1 MRTISVN
8 PLYDEIESILAEL
21 FDQLRQGEVITG
33 KQILLRLEDRGLLK
47 ERPSKVNYKLGT
59 ISRVINRGK
68 ATGKFANVTKMN
80 VREYDTNGNF
90 RNMVA
95 YSKIEIEEVEKNDD
109 ITNGGEP
116 KTVS

>member
-8 PLYDEIESILAEL
+8 PQYDEIESILTVLFNEL
-21 FDQLRQGEVITG
+21 CQGGVITG
-33 KQILLRLEDRGLLK
+33 KQLLLRLEERGFLK
-47 ERPSKVNYKLGT
+47 EKPAKVNYKLGK

-68 ATGKFANVTKMN
+68 ATGKFANITKIN

-95 YSKIEIEEVEKNDD
+95 YSKIEIEEVEKND
-109 ITNGGEP
+109 IAARGES
-116 KTVS
+116 KSGS